1 MKTLLLMR
9 HAKSSWSEPGLEDH
23 DRPLNKRGKLAAPE
37 MGKLLRKQGLIP
49 DMILCS
55 TARRSRET
63 AEAVAKACG
72 YEGKIEAQRDL
83 YYSDAAC
90 YMDILRHLPDQAQ
103 RVLLVGHNPE
113 TEELLDVLTGN
124 TERMTTAAIA
134 HVDLPISHWNEL
146 TEALDV
152 RLLNLWRPGETAD

>member
-9 HAKSSWSEPGLEDH
+9 HAKSSWSVPGLEDH
-23 DRPLNKRGKLAAPE
+23 DRPLNKRGKQSAPE
-37 MGKLLRKQGLIP
+37 MGKLLRKQRLSP
-49 DMILCS
+49 DLILCS

-72 YEGKIEAQRDL
+72 YQGKIESQGDL
-83 YYSDAAC
+83 YSSDAAC
-90 YMDILRHLPDQAQ
+90 YMDVLRHLPDQVK

-113 TEELLDVLTGN
+113 AEELLEVLTGIQ
-124 TERMTTAAIA
+124 ERMTTAAIA
-134 HVDLPISHWNEL
+134 HIDLPISHWQEM

-152 RLLNLWRPGETAD
+152 RLLDLWRPREIDD

>member
-9 HAKSSWSEPGLEDH
+9 HAKSSWSEPGTPDQ
-23 DRPLNKRGKLAAPE
+23 DRPLNKRGKQAAPQ
-37 MGKLLRKQGLIP
+37 MGKLLHQEGLVP
-49 DMILCS
+49 DLVLCS

-72 YEGKIEAQRDL
+72 YAGKIEAQRDL

-90 YMDILRHLPDQAQ
+90 YLDILRHLPDQAY
-103 RVLLVGHNPE
+103 RVLLIGHNPE
-113 TEELLDVLTGN
+113 TEELVEILTGN
-124 TERMTTAAIA
+124 AERMTTAAIA
-134 HVDLPISHWNEL
+134 HMDLPISHWQEL

-152 RLLNLWRPGETAD
+152 RLLHLWRPREIDD

>member
-9 HAKSSWSEPGLEDH
+9 HAKSSWSESGLGDH
-23 DRPLNKRGKLAAPE
+23 DRPLNKRGRQAAPE
-37 MGKLLRKQGLIP
+37 MGKLLRKQELTP

-63 AEAVAKACG
+63 AEAVAEACG

-83 YYSDAAC
+83 YSSDADC

-103 RVLLVGHNPE
+103 RVLLIGHNPE

-124 TERMTTAAIA
+124 AERMTTGAIA
-134 HVDLPISHWNEL
+134 HMDLPISHWQEL

-152 RLLNLWRPGETAD
+152 RLLNLWRPREIGN

>member
-9 HAKSSWSEPGLEDH
+9 HAKSSWSESNTADH
-23 DRPLNKRGKLAAPE
+23 DRPLNKRGKQAAPQ
-37 MGKLLRKQGLIP
+37 MGKLLHQEGLVP

-72 YEGKIEAQRDL
+72 YAGKIEAQRDL
-83 YYSDAAC
+83 YSSDAAC
-90 YMDILRHLPDQAQ
+90 YIDILRHLPDQAN
-103 RVLLVGHNPE
+103 RALLIGHNPE
-113 TEELLDVLTGN
+113 TETLLEILTGSS
-124 TERMTTAAIA
+124 ERMTTAAIA
-134 HVDLPISHWNEL
+134 HMDLPISRWQEL

-152 RLLNLWRPGETAD
+152 RLLHLWRPREIED

>member
-9 HAKSSWSEPGLEDH
+9 HAKSSWSEPGLDDH
-23 DRPLNKRGKLAAPE
+23 DRPLNKRGKQAAPE
-37 MGKLLRKQGLIP
+37 MGKLLRKKELVP
-49 DMILCS
+49 DLILCS

-72 YEGKIEAQRDL
+72 YPGEIEIQRDL
-83 YYSDAAC
+83 YSSDAAC
-90 YMDILRHLPDQAQ
+90 YMDILRHLPEAAN

-113 TEELLDVLTGN
+113 TEDMLDMLTGIREHMN
-124 TERMTTAAIA
+124 TAALA
-134 HVDLPISHWNEL
+134 HMDLPISHWQEL

-152 RLLNLWRPGETAD
+152 KLLNLWRPRELED